1 VKKMSDLS
9 YNQYSRLSDSLER
22 ELMRD
27 AMSNGESVSVI
38 TLGKT
43 VLRSLKTGF
52 MAVADYIVEV
62 SRALDEARAK
72 DARFSRSQW

>member
-1 VKKMSDLS
+1 MSDLS

-22 ELMRD
+22 DLMRD

-52 MAVADYIVEV
+52 MAVADYMVEV

>member
-1 VKKMSDLS
+1 MSDLS

-22 ELMRD
+22 DLMRD